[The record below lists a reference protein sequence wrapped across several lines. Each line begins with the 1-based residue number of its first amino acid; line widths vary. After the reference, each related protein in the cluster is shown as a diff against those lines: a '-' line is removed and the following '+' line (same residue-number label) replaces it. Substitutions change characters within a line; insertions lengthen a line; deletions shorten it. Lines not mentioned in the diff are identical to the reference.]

1 MRLLDLT
8 LLSASPMAI
17 DVTDAGVFCTALWSC
32 MRLVTK
38 MRIWKV
44 GVEKKSFSSHP
55 KKAKTGKDQGK
66 RFFLCVF
73 FNDDSFGLL
82 IFVQKTHRRQRWHMG
97 YRVKKFQSTRPKT
110 NIAPENSL
118 CRIYFLYSDL
128 VFSERLFVYI
138 SWTMFFFFRFDEGI
152 FFSKDA
158 IMDLDVLVTST
169 SPNEAIQFKHPIE
182 LHVSIQPL
190 WRNIPL
196 SKCLITMVLVFV
208 RQVGQRFPFQI
219 T

>member
-1 MRLLDLT
+1 MRLLDWT

-32 MRLVTK
+32 MRLVTE

-138 SWTMFFFFRFDEGI
+138 SWTMFFFFGSTKGS
-152 FFSKDA
+152 FSPKMPSWTWTYWLLPHLPMKLSNLSTQSNCTFA
-158 IMDLDVLVTST
+158 SNHFGGTS
-169 SPNEAIQFKHPIE
+169 H
-182 LHVSIQPL
+182 
-190 WRNIPL
+190 
-196 SKCLITMVLVFV
+196 
-208 RQVGQRFPFQI
+208 
-219 T
+219 